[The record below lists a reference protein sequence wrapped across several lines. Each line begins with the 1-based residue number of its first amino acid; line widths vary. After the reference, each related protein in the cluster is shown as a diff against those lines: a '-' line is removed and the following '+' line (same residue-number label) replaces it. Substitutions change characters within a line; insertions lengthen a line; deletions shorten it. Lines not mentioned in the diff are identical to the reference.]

1 MKNTEL
7 RIGNIV
13 GRKAYL
19 FNKTT
24 VHENIENCAI
34 EETIEQCRIT
44 GIDENQVRCLIGG
57 SNYIVEPEML
67 IGIPITP
74 EWLKTFKKEEYKPH
88 RTYFNSEIDFPSYE
102 FEGGVLVPS
111 ARYYHRFMPLIRYVH
126 ELQNLYFALTGKEL

>member
-74 EWLKTFKKEEYKPH
+74 AWVTGFNFVVDEECW
-88 RTYFNSEIDFPSYE
+88 DFPKRGLPSYV
-102 FEGGVLVPS
+102 FEGDSFVPYDT
-111 ARYYHRFMPLIRYVH
+111 YYYGFMPRIKYVH